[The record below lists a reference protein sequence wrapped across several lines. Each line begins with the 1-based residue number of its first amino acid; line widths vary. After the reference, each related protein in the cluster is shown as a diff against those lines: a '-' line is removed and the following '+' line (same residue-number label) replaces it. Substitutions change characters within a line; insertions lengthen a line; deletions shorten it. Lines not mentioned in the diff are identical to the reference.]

1 MSEDMRKV
9 IDDIKLGNY
18 QSEPVNTNFD
28 YEIKEKPGMFDE
40 VMEKASKTNAY
51 KKYFSTQADVLEEAK
66 TINKETG
73 IPFNAIIAGNVEK
86 AREIYDYKKKQM
98 DPDAVYEAYPGLSKL
113 AQMNENDA
121 AIALHDMEN
130 VKMVHGFFEAAKVGF
145 DSDSLTAE
153 RNNLGLDKFMGK
165 AVDEDRLK
173 DIDKEL
179 EGLKEIPSLLE
190 APVESIVG
198 GFAQQAPM
206 MARNLLKGQAYGAAG
221 AVTGFMLGA
230 IGGGVLTGGSASPAF
245 GLQGARIGYSVGSR
259 VGFATEMFK
268 ESVGGYYLDYI
279 GYKDK
284 NGNQLL
290 SDDEA
295 RNYAAV
301 TALAETGIEMANFD
315 KVLDILKGSKSTL
328 PAAKIVEN
336 IVKNAK
342 DNASVQAQLKTW
354 LNSNLKNFGTVALTE
369 SAEEGV
375 QRMSEMTI
383 TKVAQTL
390 NPDGDIPDYSAED
403 ILKGGVEAAYTALP
417 ASIGFGG
424 SAVAASGMRFTR
436 QAAQLMTIG
445 KERADEALRTNTGIE
460 LVNKLMEAA
469 RTTKMGKDHKETFNN
484 LMKANLKGT
493 AHEKAYVDTELLM
506 EQEGGE
512 VVLNQLAAVAGLTEE
527 QLKTFK
533 ETGTPIEVNTADYVS
548 TMAGDNQINLSDYI
562 SFDAADRCLARNQ
575 RVAEEWKKLQ
585 NQVNTREVE
594 RLIENINTLT
604 TEMFGGT
611 EERDYANRIISEYE
625 NPSAGIAERRRQI
638 DLEIDEMIVPVIEQM
653 RKGMRQ
659 GVGFY
664 ETDDYGNTLA
674 PEEHDV
680 HVGGAKFLTNND
692 MWYSKYYAKNRKV
705 PTEQEL
711 RELAEEAITG
721 SNPYG
726 IGDFDYSDPDMVAYA
741 EETKAQ
747 IDKLRHELELLDS
760 IEGKLK
766 NVDRG
771 EFAAL
776 DALTQEGVK
785 VYKEV
790 ADKLRAM
797 PNKAIGRQ
805 ATMGALIYAHLA
817 DRFAAAKRATGDKKY
832 TALDFLKANPI
843 EFGGEAEQGA
853 LGQSAA
859 MKREYYPDMRS
870 FINALQKNNDRIAK
884 IGNWVKTSKGGEIII
899 SGSAYKHVQDG
910 NHPLTAEQWQVMID
924 ELENIEYAAR
934 DFAKGRNNGIPVGI
948 KINTTLGK
956 AGVMFEFLPNGKV
969 LFVTAVFNNDNAI
982 DNWIKNKKSFQ
993 TLGIEDKEPQNR
1005 LLDNS
1010 FITIIQEKLGIVK
1023 GGVLNQSAWHGTG
1036 AVFEKFD
1043 LGAIGTGEGNQVH
1056 GWGLYFAKDKNVARG
1071 YQEML
1076 SDVLPE
1082 PEYVKVGNTTLQ
1094 KIYDRLEVDLF
1105 DGEGDFAQYALV
1117 EYYMTNRY
1125 DFENT
1130 LKYGNEMGYSEEAI
1144 SWFKEKFKDVKF
1156 NTGKLFEVDVPED
1169 DVLLDEQKTF
1179 AEQPVKVRKAITK
1192 LVKNLTEDQMANFD
1206 DVYSLGKAKVAQ
1218 KILKSF
1224 EDIDGG
1230 TIYGTIYDLIEDEG
1244 TGKNTSELLNKYG
1257 VKGIGYNSGSD
1268 GRCFVVFDDKAISVI
1283 NRFNQAAGQ
1292 KAKTANLAALQE
1304 AMAMYD
1310 NYEDDKAIYKK
1321 TGWYRGADGKWRFD
1335 IPDNFDKIDLSEL
1348 PDAGYSVQLKDLYD
1362 NPALYKAYPWL
1373 GEALVTVGELTKGY
1387 RGTADS
1393 ANNVIELSSELVK
1406 KGDRE
1411 IIGIGKARFIRT
1423 KTNEETE
1430 QWQPLSGEVLSDVE
1444 RMAIGMITA
1453 NGNDVDKAI
1462 GEAQSEIDK
1471 SIESI
1476 KFNEAN
1482 RPNSQMLQIAKQNL
1496 ATNKSILETL
1506 QGIKQKGFAYTSFPF
1521 TDEEKTREEIGKTLM
1536 HEIQHLIQDNEGFAR
1551 GGNPIH
1557 VHAQMRRQIDNYRR
1571 RALAIDQNAQPYY
1584 NRKRDW
1590 EAAIIEGASPEKI
1603 QALKKE
1609 LSFLEE
1615 LVPEE
1620 KRQPIIDL
1628 LGEADRLERQL
1639 KESINPFYDYQN
1651 LHGEQEA
1658 RAASRKAEINTKIKQ
1673 LETIEVKT
1681 LDEILANNIEKVAP
1695 ENQAAI
1701 REWVELNKKF
1711 DEATIEEV
1719 KKLNERQSEIEAQ
1732 VKDDAG
1738 AQAFFGEYD
1747 ENFEAEWNKN
1757 DIGNLERDYTEEVL
1771 EGVSPYNA
1779 IVVFGGD
1786 VVSGYAVGPKGQTKI
1801 KSNGQKVIRLFETAD
1816 ESTFIHEMGHVAY
1829 ENLRE
1834 LASQENSPAQFK
1846 RDIKILDNWANWK
1859 EGQIDEYVGTA
1870 TYKEFAARDNAIK
1883 EAMASGDEALV
1894 EQLKYEWRQER
1905 FARGWEEYLK
1915 KGKAP
1920 TEGLRKV
1927 FYQFKKWL
1935 TSIYKAY
1942 RAIGGAPTKEVE
1954 DVMKRMLLTDE
1965 AIELA
1970 EKKAE
1975 IEAFEKS
1982 GVFDYLGNDNSKSMW
1997 QKIMEEIRAEAS
2009 AKVMKIAMKDMSE
2022 TAKLERE
2029 EKINAEREAT
2039 RQRMAKEP
2047 VWAIYSTLKYNPKA
2061 SVSAVCKAFNM
2072 TVEEY
2077 ANALKANGGTFERA
2091 VDNYMQIYTAEL
2103 KAPNKQEIEARAEE
2117 AVTTSYYKQ
2126 LLDAFELELLQ
2137 RKVRQEVRLSKKIAG
2152 IVAETEEER
2161 AAQEKALRELD
2172 KKAEEA
2178 RSQKALRDVAVGNVE
2193 TIKNYAR
2200 QKMAVMPIEYSA
2212 NPTVWKNASRQKAA
2226 EMTAALA
2233 KKDYGKAVQAAKMR
2247 LTYDAMTDIAT
2258 ENKLFVD
2265 RKSKKM
2271 RDRAK
2276 TVRREKNMAADERYV
2291 YFHLLYAFGLA
2302 ERDVPIPPSYKGFVD
2317 TVIAHKEAHD
2327 YGLENMSVSFVN
2339 NEGQL
2344 MMSDF
2349 IINAG
2354 TGEAVYRKGISELTV
2369 SEFKELN
2376 DVMDNLYT
2384 VAVEANKIKTV
2395 TGEDGKTVTIEDAI
2409 KEMAEDIAKR
2419 RKEPEIKD
2427 PTNAGN
2433 IHTWDSI
2440 LDIGNKFHLSLI
2452 KAETLLEEM
2461 GAAFTKYLY
2470 DPIKHAA
2477 EKELEMTVEYAKK
2490 IEEIKQAWYNDKV
2503 VKYMN
2508 QGMTEDEARKAAD
2521 KEFKEMYTAEKY
2533 KLGTSTL
2540 TKENI
2545 IAFALNWGT
2554 KANRDRALNYGGT
2567 TKAAFERIFAE
2578 LDGADWQFVA
2588 NVWDLFD
2595 ETWPQV
2601 KEVGARVSGVTLEK
2615 QEGIAFT
2622 ITGKDGATYAIQGK
2636 YYPIKYDPKKTAKA
2650 ETYQK
2655 EEGLRSKLPSMARMG
2670 VGVGMTK
2677 ERAVKTNYLIRN
2689 DLGVFGEAI
2698 NENIHLI
2705 TMREAVRDVSRI
2717 INDAQFVA
2725 LMERYMGKNVVPML
2739 QEWAL
2744 DCWQVEPKVK
2754 GELEEAMAY
2763 ARKKQTMA
2771 VLGFRAS
2778 TAFMNVANLAPVTN
2792 YLGAART
2799 LDALTSFYAHPQD
2812 QYDFVMERSPFM
2824 NNRAQTMDR
2833 DMRDVIKNK
2842 GIMGKKLDWIE
2853 QKAFVMLTQSDL
2865 MLANPLWL
2873 SEYQRVYRENV
2884 DKGLAPSVIERMAVD
2899 AGDKAVRT
2907 VFGSGMVQ
2915 DLAAVQKGGEVTKM
2929 LTMFYSYF
2937 SVVYQAIS
2945 RAYYERRRRTI
2956 NKEDWLKRNAPVLD
2970 LILYWFILPS
2980 AMIVATKMGM
2990 AWATGDDDEEFTVQN
3005 FLIKTGAESLN
3016 TAAGTI
3022 PILRDVSSMA
3032 LTYLTEGRYYGAR
3045 STPIGELEE
3054 NVMDVIR
3061 SIKGYAEDKKDV
3073 DDVVRAVLRGT
3084 AYATGL
3090 PVVGADG
3097 IATIMQWFEYGDAT
3111 PEEIW
3116 QYLAAIMAGKR
3127 VEK

>member
-66 TINKETG
+66 SINKETG
-73 IPFNAIIAGNVEK
+73 IPYNAIIAGNVEK

-98 DPDAVYEAYPGLSKL
+98 DPDAVYEAYPGLGKL

-153 RNNLGLDKFMGK
+153 RNNIGLDKFMGK

-179 EGLKEIPSLLE
+179 EDLKEIPSLLE

-230 IGGGVLTGGSASPAF
+230 VGGGVLTGGSASPAF

-268 ESVGGYYLDYI
+268 ESVGGYYLNYI

-315 KVLDILKGSKSTL
+315 KVLDILKGSKATL

-342 DNASVQAQLKTW
+342 DNASVHAQLKTW

-383 TKVAQTL
+383 TKVAQIL

-403 ILKGGVEAAYTALP
+403 ILKGGAEAAYTALP

-484 LMKANLKGT
+484 LMKANLEGT

-512 VVLNQLAAVAGLTEE
+512 VVLNQLAAVAGYTEE

-604 TEMFGGT
+604 TEMFGET
-611 EERDYANRIISEYE
+611 EERDYANQIISEYE

-853 LGQSAA
+853 YNQYGG
-859 MKREYYPDMRS
+859 
-870 FINALQKNNDRIAK
+870 LQ
-884 IGNWVKTSKGGEIII
+884 E
-899 SGSAYKHVQDG
+899 
-910 NHPLTAEQWQVMID
+910 AEARLKED
-924 ELENIEYAAR
+924 EAN
-934 DFAKGRNNGIPVGI
+934 FAK
-948 KINTTLGK
+948 
-956 AGVMFEFLPNGKV
+956 A
-969 LFVTAVFNNDNAI
+969 
-982 DNWIKNKKSFQ
+982 
-993 TLGIEDKEPQNR
+993 
-1005 LLDNS
+1005 
-1010 FITIIQEKLGIVK
+1010 
-1023 GGVLNQSAWHGTG
+1023 
-1036 AVFEKFD
+1036 
-1043 LGAIGTGEGNQVH
+1043 
-1056 GWGLYFAKDKNVARG
+1056 
-1071 YQEML
+1071 
-1076 SDVLPE
+1076 
-1082 PEYVKVGNTTLQ
+1082 
-1094 KIYDRLEVDLF
+1094 VDLF
-1105 DGEGDFAQYALV
+1105 MENKLEGQTTRVMRTPLVMELVGAQVLPV
-1117 EYYMTNRY
+1117 
-1125 DFENT
+1125 D
-1130 LKYGNEMGYSEEAI
+1130 I
-1144 SWFKEKFKDVKF
+1144 S
-1156 NTGKLFEVDVPED
+1156 
-1169 DVLLDEQKTF
+1169 
-1179 AEQPVKVRKAITK
+1179 VR
-1192 LVKNLTEDQMANFD
+1192 NLN
-1206 DVYSLGKAKVAQ
+1206 
-1218 KILKSF
+1218 KILKSKHAD
-1224 EDIDGG
+1224 DI
-1230 TIYGTIYDLIEDEG
+1230 TP
-1244 TGKNTSELLNKYG
+1244 ELLKQIPRAMTDPLMIFDTYGGKQNQARKVIVLDLKTDNGATVIVPFELNAHNVPGNYTMNAVLSVYGKTDKYTGEASNVWLENQLKESKLQYINKKRASEVLDNEKLLSLIPYLKDG
-1257 VKGIGYNSGSD
+1257 SSSTQIIADEEDLRKLRAMNKGFY
-1268 GRCFVVFDDKAISVI
+1268 
-1283 NRFNQAAGQ
+1283 QAAGQ
-1292 KAKTANLAALQE
+1292 KAETANLAALQE

-1321 TGWYRGADGKWRFD
+1321 TGWYLGADGKWRFD

-1387 RGTADS
+1387 RGVADS

-1506 QGIKQKGFAYTSFPF
+1506 QGIKQKGFAYTTFPF

-1603 QALKKE
+1603 QVLQKE
-1609 LSFLEE
+1609 LSFLED

-1681 LDEILANNIEKVAP
+1681 LDKILANNIEKVFP

-1701 REWVELNKKF
+1701 REWIELNKKF

-1732 VKDDAG
+1732 VKDDEG
-1738 AQAFFGEYD
+1738 AQAFFSEYD

-1834 LASQENSPAQFK
+1834 LASQENAPAQFK
-1846 RDIKILDNWANWK
+1846 RDIKTLDNWANWK

-1883 EAMASGDEALV
+1883 EAMASGDEALA

-1982 GVFDYLGNDNSKSMW
+1982 GAFDYLGNDSSKSMW
-1997 QKIMEEIRAEAS
+1997 QKILEEIRAEAS

-2137 RKVRQEVRLSKKIAG
+2137 RKIRQEVRLSKKIAG

-2302 ERDVPIPPSYKGFVD
+2302 ERDVPIPPGYKGFVD
-2317 TVIAHKEAHD
+2317 TVIAYKEARD

-2376 DVMDNLYT
+2376 DVMDNLYA

-2409 KEMAEDIAKR
+2409 KEMEEDIAKR

-2490 IEEIKQAWYNDKV
+2490 IEEIKQAWYDGKV

-2545 IAFALNWGT
+2545 LAFALNWGT
-2554 KANRDRALNYGGT
+2554 EANRDRALNYGGT

-2578 LDGADWQFVA
+2578 LDGADWQFVM

-2601 KEVGARVSGVTLEK
+2601 KEVEARVSGVTLEK

-2739 QEWAL
+2739 QAWAL

-2763 ARKKQTMA
+2763 VRKKQTMA

-2778 TAFMNVANLAPVTN
+2778 TALMNVANLAPVTN

-2799 LDALTSFYAHPQD
+2799 WDALTSFYAHPQD

-2945 RAYYERRRRTI
+2945 RAYYERRRRII

-2990 AWATGDDDEEFTVQN
+2990 AWATGDDDEEFTVKN